1 VHRIARSLPLLA
13 VLAACSDPPDDSPL
27 GRETAALLA
36 RPEQKVEQV
45 KVQHI
50 LIAFVGAKRG
60 SDSNRTYEQA
70 QQTAADV
77 LARARKGED
86 FAALMKE
93 FSHDEAATYVIKRDS
108 DFAADFKAAA
118 LRLQPGEVGVVVHQ
132 RVRSPFGFHIIKRV
146 E

>member
-1 VHRIARSLPLLA
+1 VYRIARSFPLLA

-36 RPEQKVEQV
+36 RPEQKVDQV

-77 LARARKGED
+77 LARARKGEE

-93 FSHDEAATYVIKRDS
+93 YGRDEAATYMVRHDS
-108 DFAADFKAAA
+108 DFVADFKAVA
-118 LRLQPGEVGVVVHQ
+118 LRLQPGEVGVVAHH
-132 RVRSPFGFHIIKRV
+132 RTRSPFGFHVIKRV